1 MQLLPM
7 QNMAIIYNFCLYS
20 GKKIV
25 LIRMIIVIRC
35 ETMM

>member
-25 LIRMIIVIRC
+25 LIRTIVVIRC
-35 ETMM
+35 VTMM